1 MEGLICEEAYNRNA
15 KKASNQSTM
24 VLIINVF

>member
-15 KKASNQSTM
+15 KKASNQSTV